1 MKRGTW
7 RSSGVTRRIQRPGLQ
22 VWLVA
27 ILIAVG
33 ALASLAV
40 VISILPT
47 FESSLRGARAQATAH
62 QLYTDLQAQ
71 VDQNLQS
78 LPDPDDPAELSGL
91 ANLIGQNVG
100 AQVRIIETGPRSVSG
115 KSVGCCGLLDA
126 LHKEYGSRL
135 PPNSWMVAD
144 GNREVFAR
152 VLGTPSGGQILG
164 GNAGLTVEAA
174 ANIRGIAGTDLATI
188 QARLIFA
195 VAAVLALAALAGW
208 GLSVLVGRRIAL
220 LATTASSLASGNLGA
235 RASHQG
241 IREFAVLGDSLNS
254 MAGRIERQVDE
265 ITGER
270 DRARVLISS
279 LVEGVVAV
287 SDGGQVV
294 LINPAARRLL
304 GLERASGIRE
314 VADLPTPIGDAIH
327 SASGVGPDEALES
340 ELRLDDGTELQL
352 SIARVTDPG
361 AGVVVTVRD
370 ITEERRLERARR
382 DLVANVSHEL
392 KTPLAAIKGLL
403 ELLQGGR
410 VDRQH
415 QEEFLGLMGI
425 ESDRLER
432 LVEEQLQLAR
442 LDSGAMP
449 LERERFDLEALVE
462 GVVASRLPLAEAQGI
477 ALESHN
483 DAFVTVD
490 ADGARIEQI
499 LLILLDNALR
509 HTPAGGQIT
518 VSARR
523 TPSEARLVVADTGE
537 GIPPDEQPFVFD
549 RFYRGDQ
556 SREGRS
562 AGLGLAIARGL
573 AKAHGGVIDLVSA
586 PGVGSTFTLR
596 LPIVGSSGPI
606 EPAAPK

>member
-1 MKRGTW
+1 M
-7 RSSGVTRRIQRPGLQ
+7 RRKLRRPGLQ

-33 ALASLAV
+33 ALASLAGLL
-40 VISILPT
+40 SILPT
-47 FESSLRGARAQATAH
+47 FESSLRQARAVATARELRTELQQQIQIDNS
-62 QLYTDLQAQ
+62 QLT
-71 VDQNLQS
+71 
-78 LPDPDDPAELSGL
+78 DPDAGRGLSQL
-91 ANLIGQNVG
+91 ATQIGNTVGADEVRITEFGTPNLIG
-100 AQVRIIETGPRSVSG
+100 A
-115 KSVGCCGLLDA
+115 SVGCCGLLDS
-126 LHKEYGSRL
+126 LHAQYGTTLQGVS
-135 PPNSWMVAD
+135 SMEAD
-144 GNREVFAR
+144 GNREVFAQYTQ
-152 VLGTPSGGQILG
+152 LGDAQGPSLEP
-164 GNAGLTVEAA
+164 APALTIEAA
-174 ANIRGIAGTDLATI
+174 SRIPGISSDELATI
-188 QARLIFA
+188 QGRLVFA
-195 VAAVLALAALAGW
+195 VAAVLALAALAGY
-208 GLSVLVGRRIAL
+208 GLSVLVGRRIAV
-220 LATTASSLASGNLGA
+220 LATTASSLASGDLGA
-235 RASHQG
+235 RASPQG

-265 ITGER
+265 ITSER

-287 SDGGQVV
+287 SDSGQVM

-304 GLERASGIRE
+304 GLERAAGIRD
-314 VADLPTPIGDAIH
+314 VADLPAPIGAAIH
-327 SASGVGPDEALES
+327 SASGVGTDAAQES
-340 ELRLDDGTELQL
+340 EITLDDGTELQL
-352 SIARVTDPG
+352 SIARVADPG

-410 VDRQH
+410 VDVQH
-415 QEEFLGLMGI
+415 REEFLNLMGI
-425 ESDRLER
+425 ESERLER

-442 LDSGAMP
+442 LDSGALP
-449 LERERFDLEALVE
+449 LERERFDLDALVD
-462 GVVASRLPLAEAQGI
+462 GVVASRLPLAEAQGVGLR
-477 ALESHN
+477 ARN
-483 DAFVTVD
+483 DAFVVVD
-490 ADGARIEQI
+490 ADPARIEQI

-509 HTPAGGQIT
+509 HTPAGGEI
-518 VSARR
+518 VVGAHR
-523 TPSEARLVVADTGE
+523 TTTEARLDVADTGE
-537 GIPPDEQPFVFD
+537 GIRADEQPFVFD

-596 LPIVGSSGPI
+596 LPVASRSEPI
-606 EPAAPK
+606 DPAPGE

>member
-1 MKRGTW
+1 M
-7 RSSGVTRRIQRPGLQ
+7 RRKLRRPGLQ

-40 VISILPT
+40 LLSILPT
-47 FESSLRGARAQATAH
+47 FESSLRQARAVATARELRTELQQQIQIDNS
-62 QLYTDLQAQ
+62 QLT
-71 VDQNLQS
+71 
-78 LPDPDDPAELSGL
+78 DPDAGRGLSQL
-91 ANLIGQNVG
+91 ATQIGNTVGADEVRITEFGVPNLIG
-100 AQVRIIETGPRSVSG
+100 A
-115 KSVGCCGLLDA
+115 SVGCCGLLDS
-126 LHKEYGSRL
+126 LHAQYGTTLQGVS
-135 PPNSWMVAD
+135 SMEAD
-144 GNREVFAR
+144 GNREVFAQYTQ
-152 VLGTPSGGQILG
+152 LGDAQGPSFLP
-164 GNAGLTVEAA
+164 APPLTIEAA
-174 ANIRGIAGTDLATI
+174 SRIPGISSDELATI
-188 QARLIFA
+188 QGRLVFA
-195 VAAVLALAALAGW
+195 VAAVLALAALAGY
-208 GLSVLVGRRIAL
+208 GLSVLVGRRIAV
-220 LATTASSLASGNLGA
+220 LATTASSLASGDLGA
-235 RASHQG
+235 RASPQG

-265 ITGER
+265 ITSER

-287 SDGGQVV
+287 SDSGQVM

-304 GLERASGIRE
+304 GLQRAAGIRD
-314 VADLPTPIGDAIH
+314 VADLPAPIGAAIH
-327 SASGVGPDEALES
+327 SASGVGTDAAQES
-340 ELRLDDGTELQL
+340 EITLDDGTELQL
-352 SIARVTDPG
+352 SIARVADPG

-410 VDRQH
+410 VDVQH
-415 QEEFLGLMGI
+415 REEFLNLMGI
-425 ESDRLER
+425 ESERLER

-442 LDSGAMP
+442 LDSGALP
-449 LERERFDLEALVE
+449 LERERFDLDALVD
-462 GVVASRLPLAEAQGI
+462 GVVASRLPLAEAQGVGLR
-477 ALESHN
+477 ARN
-483 DAFVTVD
+483 DAFVVVD
-490 ADGARIEQI
+490 ADPARIEQI

-509 HTPAGGQIT
+509 HTPAGGEI
-518 VSARR
+518 VVGAHR
-523 TPSEARLVVADTGE
+523 TTTEARLDVADTGE
-537 GIPPDEQPFVFD
+537 GIRADEQPFVFD

-596 LPIVGSSGPI
+596 LPVASRSEPI
-606 EPAAPK
+606 DPAPGE

>member
-1 MKRGTW
+1 
-7 RSSGVTRRIQRPGLQ
+7 
-22 VWLVA
+22 
-27 ILIAVG
+27 
-33 ALASLAV
+33 
-40 VISILPT
+40 
-47 FESSLRGARAQATAH
+47 
-62 QLYTDLQAQ
+62 
-71 VDQNLQS
+71 
-78 LPDPDDPAELSGL
+78 
-91 ANLIGQNVG
+91 
-100 AQVRIIETGPRSVSG
+100 
-115 KSVGCCGLLDA
+115 
-126 LHKEYGSRL
+126 
-135 PPNSWMVAD
+135 
-144 GNREVFAR
+144 
-152 VLGTPSGGQILG
+152 
-164 GNAGLTVEAA
+164 
-174 ANIRGIAGTDLATI
+174 
-188 QARLIFA
+188 
-195 VAAVLALAALAGW
+195 
-208 GLSVLVGRRIAL
+208 
-220 LATTASSLASGNLGA
+220 
-235 RASHQG
+235 
-241 IREFAVLGDSLNS
+241 
-254 MAGRIERQVDE
+254 
-265 ITGER
+265 
-270 DRARVLISS
+270 
-279 LVEGVVAV
+279 
-287 SDGGQVV
+287 
-294 LINPAARRLL
+294 
-304 GLERASGIRE
+304 
-314 VADLPTPIGDAIH
+314 
-327 SASGVGPDEALES
+327 
-340 ELRLDDGTELQL
+340 
-352 SIARVTDPG
+352 
-361 AGVVVTVRD
+361 
-370 ITEERRLERARR
+370 
-382 DLVANVSHEL
+382 
-392 KTPLAAIKGLL
+392 
-403 ELLQGGR
+403 

-477 ALESHN
+477 GLESHN

-606 EPAAPK
+606 EPAGPQ